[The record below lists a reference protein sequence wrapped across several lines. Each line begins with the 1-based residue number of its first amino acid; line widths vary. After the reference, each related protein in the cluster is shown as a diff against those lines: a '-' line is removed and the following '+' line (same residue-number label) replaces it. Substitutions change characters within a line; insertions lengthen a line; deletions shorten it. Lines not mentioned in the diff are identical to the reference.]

1 MITKLVIE
9 NLKHRP
15 VRTLLS
21 ICAIGL
27 EVTMMLTIVGLSK
40 GTIAESERR
49 ARGIGADIYVRP
61 PGSSVLSMGSASMEQ
76 KFLPF
81 FEKQPHVTLATGSV
95 AHPIGG
101 IDTVTGIDLDKFSRM
116 SGGFRYI
123 AGGPFKNPDDILI
136 DERYASQKN
145 LTVGS
150 KIKILNRDW
159 TVSGIVEPGKL
170 ARLFLPLDRLQ
181 ELTAN
186 TGKLS
191 QAFIKVDN
199 EENVPSVIASL
210 KQQLEG
216 YQIYSV
222 QDLTA
227 LFSIDNAPGL
237 REFIGVVVGLSVIVG
252 FLVVFLSMYTAVLE
266 RTREIGILKALGASP
281 GYVLGILLWE
291 TAFLAVAGSL
301 LGIVSTY
308 GTRWLVATYT
318 GPSLVQMIVYDWW
331 PVAAG
336 IALVG
341 ALLGSLYPGWKA
353 VRQDALE
360 ALSYE

>member
-1 MITKLVIE
+1 MITKLVVE

-61 PGSSVLSMGSASMEQ
+61 PGSSVLSMGTASMEQ

-101 IDTVTGIDLDKFSRM
+101 IDTVTGIDLDRFSRM

-123 AGGPFKNPDDILI
+123 AGGPFQNPDDILI

-191 QAFIKVDN
+191 QAFIKVDS

-222 QDLTA
+222 
-227 LFSIDNAPGL
+227 
-237 REFIGVVVGLSVIVG
+237 
-252 FLVVFLSMYTAVLE
+252 
-266 RTREIGILKALGASP
+266 
-281 GYVLGILLWE
+281 
-291 TAFLAVAGSL
+291 
-301 LGIVSTY
+301 
-308 GTRWLVATYT
+308 
-318 GPSLVQMIVYDWW
+318 
-331 PVAAG
+331 
-336 IALVG
+336 
-341 ALLGSLYPGWKA
+341 
-353 VRQDALE
+353 
-360 ALSYE
+360 